1 MTKKPIHV
9 LLVEDEPAH
18 AELVQRAFE
27 ARNESIQFSV
37 AENLAQARSYL
48 NNGLESPSLIIA
60 DWLLPDGKGIDLLPA
75 DREAFPFPLVLMTSY
90 GNEKVA
96 VEAIKAGAL
105 DYVVKSEAV
114 LADMPY
120 IVERALRQW
129 ENYLERQRAEE
140 ALHRS
145 ELRLR
150 RITDNMLDVIIQIDA
165 SGVIDYISPSCQSV
179 LGYQPEELLGRAL
192 AELIEPEDRAAL
204 TDVLKVKSEDLNL
217 GQLEYRCRHARGHM
231 VWLEAVGKVI
241 LNKSGQIEEVILTNR
256 DITERRYLEEQLNQA
271 RKLQAIGQLAGGIA
285 HDFNN
290 LLTVIIS
297 YCDILLNYPAEDPEL
312 RRTEIEQ
319 IMEAGLHA
327 AALTQHLLAFSR
339 RQNLELQTLD
349 LNEAINNTLK
359 MLPRLIREDI
369 ELHTELQ
376 SQLGKMKAD
385 PGQLEQVLM
394 NLAVNARDAMP
405 QGGTLTIATKDV
417 YLDENY
423 SKRHLEVLPGQY
435 VLLAVSDTGVGM
447 DAQTQ
452 SHIFEPF
459 FTTKEVGKGTG
470 LGLAT
475 VHGIVK
481 QSGGHIQ
488 VQSEIGKGTII
499 KIYFPQVESELPEAT
514 DSLPYNS
521 KASLRGNETILLIED
536 DYRVRQITREIL
548 QSQHYTV
555 LEADGEEA
563 LQISQQ
569 YSGKIDLLLTDIVMP
584 KRNGREIAE
593 ELLMVRPGL
602 KVIYMSGYTDDII
615 IQHGI
620 SEGELTFL
628 PKPFTPKSLVEKV
641 RKTLDSRSK

>member
-1 MTKKPIHV
+1 MSEKPIHV

-27 ARNESIQFSV
+27 ASSRNFQFSV
-37 AENLAQARSYL
+37 AESLAQARTYL
-48 NNGLESPSLIIA
+48 EDTQEPPALIIA
-60 DWLLPDGKGIDLLPA
+60 DWLLPDGKGMDLLPSNQ
-75 DREAFPFPLVLMTSY
+75 EQFHFPLVLMTSY

-129 ENYLERQRAEE
+129 QNYLERQRAED
-140 ALHRS
+140 ALYQS

-150 RITDNMLDVIIQIDA
+150 RITDNMLDVIVQIDK
-165 SGVIDYISPSCQSV
+165 SGKIEYISPSCQSV
-179 LGYQPEELLGRAL
+179 LGFPPEELLGCSFLERVK
-192 AELIEPEDRAAL
+192 PEDKARLADIL
-204 TDVLKVKSEDLNL
+204 TAKSEALPR
-217 GQLEYRCRHARGHM
+217 GQLEYRYRHAKGHL

-256 DITERRYLEEQLNQA
+256 DITERKYLEDQLNQA

-297 YCDILLNYPAEDPEL
+297 YCDILLSYPQEEPEL
-312 RRTEIEQ
+312 RRNEIEQ

-339 RQNLELQTLD
+339 RQNLELQLLD
-349 LNEAINNTLK
+349 LNEVISSTLK

-369 ELHTELQ
+369 ELRTLLHRP
-376 SQLGKMKAD
+376 LGKIKAD
-385 PGQLEQVLM
+385 PGQLEQVLI

-405 QGGTLTIATKDV
+405 QGGSLTIETGSI

-423 SKRHLEVLPGQY
+423 SKRHLEVSPGWY
-435 VLLAVSDTGVGM
+435 ILLTVSDTGVGM
-447 DAQTQ
+447 DAQIQ

-475 VHGIVK
+475 VHGIIK
-481 QSGGHIQ
+481 QCGGHIWIE
-488 VQSEIGKGTII
+488 SEVGKGTSVN
-499 KIYFPQVESELPEAT
+499 IYFPQVE
-514 DSLPYNS
+514 DSQLETRSRSQTIPN
-521 KASLRGNETILLIED
+521 ASLKGSETILLIED
-536 DYRVRQITREIL
+536 DARVRQITREIL
-548 QSQHYTV
+548 QSQEYKV
-555 LEADGEEA
+555 LEANGEEA
-563 LQISQQ
+563 LQISQH

-584 KRNGREIAE
+584 KSNGREIAE
-593 ELLMVRPGL
+593 QLLEVRPDL
-602 KVIYMSGYTDDII
+602 KVIYMSGYADDTI
-615 IQHGI
+615 IQHGLLA
-620 SEGELTFL
+620 GELAFL
-628 PKPFTPKSLVEKV
+628 PKPFTPKTLVEKV
-641 RKTLDSRSK
+641 RTTLDS

>member
-1 MTKKPIHV
+1 MSEKPIHV

-27 ARNESIQFSV
+27 ASSRNFQFSV
-37 AENLAQARSYL
+37 AESLAQARTYL
-48 NNGLESPSLIIA
+48 EDTREPPALIIA
-60 DWLLPDGKGIDLLPA
+60 DWLLPDGKGMDLLPSNQ
-75 DREAFPFPLVLMTSY
+75 EQFHFPLVLMTSY

-129 ENYLERQRAEE
+129 QNYLERQRAED
-140 ALHRS
+140 ALYQS

-150 RITDNMLDVIIQIDA
+150 RITDNMLDVIVQIDK
-165 SGVIDYISPSCQSV
+165 SGKIEYISPSCQSV
-179 LGYQPEELLGRAL
+179 LGFPPEELLGCSFLERVK
-192 AELIEPEDRAAL
+192 PEDKAGLADIL
-204 TDVLKVKSEDLNL
+204 TAKSEALSR
-217 GQLEYRCRHARGHM
+217 GQLEYRYRHAKGHL

-256 DITERRYLEEQLNQA
+256 DITERKYLEDQLNQA

-297 YCDILLNYPAEDPEL
+297 YCDILLSYPQEEPEL
-312 RRTEIEQ
+312 RRNEIEQ

-339 RQNLELQTLD
+339 RQNLELQLLD
-349 LNEAINNTLK
+349 LNEVISSILK

-369 ELHTELQ
+369 ELRTLLHRP
-376 SQLGKMKAD
+376 LGKIKAD
-385 PGQLEQVLM
+385 PGQLEQVLI

-405 QGGTLTIATKDV
+405 QGGSLTIETGSI

-423 SKRHLEVLPGQY
+423 SKRHLEVSPGWY
-435 VLLAVSDTGVGM
+435 ILLAVSDTGVGM
-447 DAQTQ
+447 DAQIQ

-475 VHGIVK
+475 VHGIIK
-481 QSGGHIQ
+481 QCGGHIWIE
-488 VQSEIGKGTII
+488 SEVGKGTSVN
-499 KIYFPQVESELPEAT
+499 IYFPQVE
-514 DSLPYNS
+514 DSQLEIRSRPQTIPN
-521 KASLRGNETILLIED
+521 ASLKGSETILLIED
-536 DYRVRQITREIL
+536 DARVRQITREIL
-548 QSQHYTV
+548 QSQDYKV
-555 LEADGEEA
+555 LEANVEEA
-563 LQISQQ
+563 LQISQH

-584 KRNGREIAE
+584 KSNGREIAE
-593 ELLMVRPGL
+593 QLLEVRPDL
-602 KVIYMSGYTDDII
+602 KVIYMSGYADDTI
-615 IQHGI
+615 IQHGLL
-620 SEGELTFL
+620 EGELAFL
-628 PKPFTPKSLVEKV
+628 PKPFTPKTLVEKV
-641 RKTLDSRSK
+641 RTTLDS

>member
-1 MTKKPIHV
+1 MKEKPIHV

-27 ARNESIQFSV
+27 ASGNNFQFSV
-37 AENLAQARSYL
+37 AESLAQARTYL
-48 NNGLESPSLIIA
+48 DDSLEPPALIIA
-60 DWLLPDGKGIDLLPA
+60 DWLLPDGKGMDLLPSN
-75 DREAFPFPLVLMTSY
+75 REQFRFPLVLMTSY

-129 ENYLERQRAEE
+129 QNYLQRQRAED
-140 ALHRS
+140 ALYRS

-150 RITDNMLDVIIQIDA
+150 RITDNMLDVIIQINA
-165 SGVIDYISPSCQSV
+165 SGQIDYISPSCQSV
-179 LGYQPEELLGRAL
+179 LGFPPEELLGHSFLERV
-192 AELIEPEDRAAL
+192 EPGDKARL
-204 TDVLKVKSEDLNL
+204 GDILRVKPEILNL
-217 GQLEYRCRHARGHM
+217 GQLEYRYRHARGHM

-241 LNKSGQIEEVILTNR
+241 VNKSGQLEEVILTNR
-256 DITERRYLEEQLNQA
+256 DITERKYLEDQLNQA

-297 YCDILLNYPAEDPEL
+297 YCDILLNYPSEEPEL
-312 RRTEIEQ
+312 RRNEIEQ

-327 AALTQHLLAFSR
+327 ASLTQHLLAFSR
-339 RQNLELQTLD
+339 RQNLELQLLD
-349 LNEAINNTLK
+349 LNEVISSTLK

-369 ELHTELQ
+369 ELRTLLERP
-376 SQLGKMKAD
+376 LGKIKAD
-385 PGQLEQVLM
+385 PGQLEQVLI

-405 QGGTLTIATKDV
+405 QGGRLTIETANI

-423 SKRHLEVLPGQY
+423 SKRHLEVLPGWY
-435 VLLAVSDTGVGM
+435 IMLAVSDTGIGM

-481 QSGGHIQ
+481 QSGGHIWIE
-488 VQSEIGKGTII
+488 SEVDKGTIVR
-499 KIYFPQVESELPEAT
+499 IYFPQVEVNKVET
-514 DSLPYNS
+514 WSLPQTIPS
-521 KASLRGNETILLIED
+521 ASLKGNETILLIED
-536 DYRVRQITREIL
+536 DLRVRQITREIL
-548 QSQHYTV
+548 QSLNYKV
-555 LEADGEEA
+555 LEADAEEA
-563 LQISQQ
+563 LQVSQQ
-569 YSGKIDLLLTDIVMP
+569 YPEKIHLLLTDIVMP
-584 KRNGREIAE
+584 KSNGREIAE
-593 ELLMVRPGL
+593 QLLEVRPDL
-602 KVIYMSGYTDDII
+602 KVIYMSGYADDII
-615 IQHGI
+615 IQHGLL
-620 SEGELTFL
+620 EGELAFL
-628 PKPFTPKSLVEKV
+628 PKPFTPKILVEKV
-641 RKTLDSRSK
+641 RTTLDS

>member
-1 MTKKPIHV
+1 MREKPIHV

-27 ARNESIQFSV
+27 ASSRSFQFSV
-37 AENLAQARSYL
+37 AESLAQARSYL
-48 NNGLESPSLIIA
+48 DESQEPPSLIIA
-60 DWLLPDGKGIDLLPA
+60 DWLLPDGKGMDLLPSNPEQF
-75 DREAFPFPLVLMTSY
+75 RFPLVLMTSY

-129 ENYLERQRAEE
+129 QNYLERQRAED
-140 ALHRS
+140 ALYRS

-150 RITDNMLDVIIQIDA
+150 RITDNMLDVIIQVDA
-165 SGVIDYISPSCQSV
+165 SGKIEYISPSCQNV
-179 LGYQPEELLGRAL
+179 LGFLPEELVGRSFLERVEPQDKAML
-192 AELIEPEDRAAL
+192 AGIL
-204 TDVLKVKSEDLNL
+204 TAKSEILSR
-217 GQLEYRCRHARGHM
+217 GQLEYRYRHARGHM

-241 LNKSGQIEEVILTNR
+241 LNESGQIEEVILTNR
-256 DITERRYLEEQLNQA
+256 DITERKYLEDQLNQA

-297 YCDILLNYPAEDPEL
+297 YCDILLNYPPEEPGL
-312 RRTEIEQ
+312 QRNEIEQ

-327 AALTQHLLAFSR
+327 ASLTQHLLTFSR
-339 RQNLELQTLD
+339 RQNLELQLLD
-349 LNEAINNTLK
+349 LNEVISSTLK

-369 ELHTELQ
+369 ELQTLLQ
-376 SQLGKMKAD
+376 RPLGNIKAD
-385 PGQLEQVLM
+385 PGQLEQVLI

-405 QGGTLTIATKDV
+405 QGGRLTIETGNI

-423 SKRHLEVLPGQY
+423 SKRHLEVSPGWY
-435 VLLAVSDTGVGM
+435 IMLAVSDTGIGM

-481 QSGGHIQ
+481 QSGGHIWIE
-488 VQSEIGKGTII
+488 SEVGNGTSV
-499 KIYFPQVESELPEAT
+499 KIYFPRVEVNEVET
-514 DSLPYNS
+514 RSLPQS
-521 KASLRGNETILLIED
+521 IPSASLKGNETILLIED
-536 DYRVRQITREIL
+536 DLRVRQITREIL
-548 QSQHYTV
+548 QSQDYKV
-555 LEADGEEA
+555 LEANGEDA
-563 LQISQQ
+563 LQVSQQ
-569 YSGKIDLLLTDIVMP
+569 YPGKIDLLLTDIVMP
-584 KRNGREIAE
+584 KSNGREIAE
-593 ELLMVRPGL
+593 QLLEVRPDL
-602 KVIYMSGYTDDII
+602 KVIYMSGYADDII
-615 IQHGI
+615 IQHGLL
-620 SEGELTFL
+620 EGELTFL
-628 PKPFTPKSLVEKV
+628 PKPFTPKTLVEKV
-641 RKTLDSRSK
+641 RTTLDN